1 MEETIICV
9 GENMPEKLTV
19 RDNAKVMKEE
29 SIICR
34 ILRLL
39 AEEHLIS
46 LEEELR
52 GKAVFQKE
60 AEE

>member
-1 MEETIICV
+1 M

-29 SIICR
+29 SIMCR